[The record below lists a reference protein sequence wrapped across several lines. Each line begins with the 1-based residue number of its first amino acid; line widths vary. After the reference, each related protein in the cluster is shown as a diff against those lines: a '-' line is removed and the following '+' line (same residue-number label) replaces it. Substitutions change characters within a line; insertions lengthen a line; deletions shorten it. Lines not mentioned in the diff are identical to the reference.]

1 VPDPTVASPSRALR
15 AGSGAAVAVVVAAG
29 AHAAG
34 RGGVD
39 LQSAAWTFLA
49 LIGPAW
55 WAAGRRRG
63 WGALVVSQL
72 AGQQLAHLI
81 LSTTGPAGHVLPIDV
96 MLYAHLLGAALSAT
110 WLLWGE
116 RRAWTAARRWIAGV
130 LDAPGRVPDPPPPTR
145 TDAAA
150 PGGRC
155 GDVLRHALVR
165 RGPPRAL
172 LAV

>member
-1 VPDPTVASPSRALR
+1 MR
-15 AGSGAAVAVVVAAG
+15 AGLGAAVAVVVATG
-29 AHAAG
+29 AHVAG

-63 WGALVVSQL
+63 WGALAVSQL
-72 AGQQLAHLI
+72 AGQQLAHLV
-81 LSTTGPAGHVLPIDV
+81 LSTTGSDAGTAGHLLPTDV

-116 RRAWTAARRWIAGV
+116 RRAWTAARRWIAAL
-130 LDAPGRVPDPPPPTR
+130 LDAPGRTTAPPPPVRPEPVT
-145 TDAAA
+145 
-150 PGGRC
+150 PGGRR

-165 RGPPRAL
+165 RGPPQDL
-172 LAV
+172 PAV